1 MNQNRQGDLM
11 AKVVYGAIQQAHQ
24 PAGWGKG
31 CFTLVLERFI
41 SGSAVP
47 SSGLAGKE
55 QGESTIGTQG
65 WPGAGARAA

>member
-1 MNQNRQGDLM
+1 M
-11 AKVVYGAIQQAHQ
+11 
-24 PAGWGKG
+24 
-31 CFTLVLERFI
+31 
-41 SGSAVP
+41 P